1 MKLGPQ
7 LIRVGL
13 LVPVRDG
20 LVDSVFQGR
29 AIHTP
34 VEEPRLEVQAANQV
48 EVESVDSLGVKA
60 EMQTKWWT
68 DEI

>member
-20 LVDSVFQGR
+20 SVDSVFQGR

-34 VEEPRLEVQAANQV
+34 VEEPRLEVQDANQV
-48 EVESVDSLGVKA
+48 KVESVDSLGVKA